1 MKMDDCFIIL
11 FRFLDGSRCSSAPV
25 RDGSHV
31 RVAHSLTS
39 EDLIRCTGISGVTTS
54 KVPAS
59 VPLSQMLNIG
69 KFIKPNK
76 EVITLLL
83 EQFEIK
89 EKMWKDP
96 MDVKISV
103 NTEKFVSGGFRDA
116 FEAEVIS
123 GIRPGKY
130 VLKRY
135 KQDTISSIIELF
147 KSAEIHT
154 RKAVQLNALPRNF
167 AQLMEQEKPE
177 EFGNTFVYTKVYYA
191 KYRDEYVTLED
202 YIDGR
207 FYKYVNNN
215 GDILPLHT
223 SKLDVGLKAQCYCH
237 YTYVKSKKQL
247 MVLDIQ
253 GVNYQ
258 LCDPEISSTNLKD
271 TADQDILFCCGNL
284 STQAIENF
292 LAFHDC
298 NKYCELLKLP
308 KE

>member
-1 MKMDDCFIIL
+1 MRSCINFVHDLVRAWAHMAYSYTCGVSKKVDNYKMAYI
-11 FRFLDGSRCSSAPV
+11 
-25 RDGSHV
+25 
-31 RVAHSLTS
+31 
-39 EDLIRCTGISGVTTS
+39 
-54 KVPAS
+54 
-59 VPLSQMLNIG
+59 
-69 KFIKPNK
+69 
-76 EVITLLL
+76 
-83 EQFEIK
+83 
-89 EKMWKDP
+89 
-96 MDVKISV
+96 
-103 NTEKFVSGGFRDA
+103 
-116 FEAEVIS
+116 
-123 GIRPGKY
+123 
-130 VLKRY
+130 LKRY

-147 KSAEIHT
+147 KFAEIHT
-154 RKAVQLNALPRNF
+154 RKAVQMNALVRNF

-191 KYRDEYVTLED
+191 KYHDEYVTLED
-202 YIDGR
+202 YTDGR
-207 FYKYVNNN
+207 FCKYVNNN

-223 SKLDVGLKAQCYCH
+223 SKLDVGLKAQ
-237 YTYVKSKKQL
+237 SGKQL

-284 STQAIENF
+284 STQTIEHF

>member
-1 MKMDDCFIIL
+1 
-11 FRFLDGSRCSSAPV
+11 
-25 RDGSHV
+25 
-31 RVAHSLTS
+31 
-39 EDLIRCTGISGVTTS
+39 
-54 KVPAS
+54 
-59 VPLSQMLNIG
+59 
-69 KFIKPNK
+69 
-76 EVITLLL
+76 
-83 EQFEIK
+83 
-89 EKMWKDP
+89 
-96 MDVKISV
+96 
-103 NTEKFVSGGFRDA
+103 
-116 FEAEVIS
+116 
-123 GIRPGKY
+123 
-130 VLKRY
+130 
-135 KQDTISSIIELF
+135 
-147 KSAEIHT
+147 
-154 RKAVQLNALPRNF
+154 
-167 AQLMEQEKPE
+167 MEQEKPE

-207 FYKYVNNN
+207 FCKYVNNN

-237 YTYVKSKKQL
+237 YTYVKSGKQL

-284 STQAIENF
+284 YTQAIENF